1 MKKHTK
7 YLKKQIEKGTITL
20 SSLEKSLD
28 LLKEL
33 VENQQKIKKG
43 KVKEPETGLCSYALG
58 DPDIRSYSI
67 RIFKAWPSFSGCD
80 TYPVPSL
87 LDTETPSM
95 QYLKKNH
102 YSGKVGKLRFALANF
117 CVKKIEKDIKKLKR
131 KGIINAD

>member
-7 YLKKQIEKGTITL
+7 YLKKQIEKGAITL
-20 SSLEKSLD
+20 HDLEKPLA

-33 VENQQKIKKG
+33 VGNQQKIKKG

-58 DPDIRSYSI
+58 DPNIRRYAVK
-67 RIFKAWPSFSGCD
+67 IFKAWPSFSGRD

-87 LDTETPSM
+87 LDTETPLQ
-95 QYLKKNH
+95 QYLNKNH
-102 YSGKVGKLRFALANF
+102 YSGEVGELRFDLANF

-131 KGIINAD
+131 KGIINVD

>member
-7 YLKKQIEKGTITL
+7 YLKKQIEKGAITL
-20 SSLEKSLD
+20 HDLEKPLA

-33 VENQQKIKKG
+33 VGNQQKIKKG
-43 KVKEPETGLCSYALG
+43 KVKEPETGLCSYALD
-58 DPDIRSYSI
+58 DPNIRSYSI
-67 RIFKAWPSFSGCD
+67 RIFKAWPSFSGRD

-95 QYLKKNH
+95 QYQKNNH
-102 YSGKVGKLRFALANF
+102 YSGKVGELRFDLANF

-131 KGIINAD
+131 KGIINVD